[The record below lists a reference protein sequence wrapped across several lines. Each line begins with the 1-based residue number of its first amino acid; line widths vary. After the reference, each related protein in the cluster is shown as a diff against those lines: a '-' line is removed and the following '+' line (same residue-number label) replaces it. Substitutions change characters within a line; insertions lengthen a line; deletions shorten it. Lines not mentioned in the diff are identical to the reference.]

1 MRLKLATR
9 MIAAVFLLL
18 TLAAPVGAQPAKSD
32 VRPERPRALVPLYVT
47 FAALQALDVHS
58 TMHAVNGG
66 ARESNPVV
74 RGALDSPAQMI
85 LMKTATA
92 AGVVVLTERLWRRN
106 RTAAVITMIALNSAY
121 LTIAAHNYRQ
131 R

>member
-1 MRLKLATR
+1 MTLRLTTG

-18 TLAAPVGAQPAKSD
+18 TLATQVGAQTTKPD
-32 VRPERPRALVPLYVT
+32 IRPERPRALVPLYIT
-47 FAALQALDVHS
+47 FAGLQALDVHS
-58 TMHAVNGG
+58 TIQAVNGG

-74 RGALDSPAQMI
+74 RGALDGPAQMI

-131 R
+131 K